1 MRLLLVRHGV
11 TTYNTDARY
20 TGQADVPLSRL
31 GMLQAEA
38 VAQRLASE
46 PIDAIVSSDLQRARV
61 TAEAIARHHDL
72 PVWEDSDLRETSLGI
87 WEGFTYADV
96 QAREPEL
103 VNRWRTNPTIAPPRG
118 ETLMQV
124 RDRAARAL
132 ERWRTSYPAGTVLW
146 STHGGFLGVLICLLL
161 EIDLNR
167 RRQFRFGNT
176 SITDIDL
183 SRSYPVLLTLNE
195 ITHIRGLAVD
205 VELDSTSTASALNDA
220 RTH

>member
-1 MRLLLVRHGV
+1 
-11 TTYNTDARY
+11 
-20 TGQADVPLSRL
+20 
-31 GMLQAEA
+31 A

-96 QAREPEL
+96 QAHEPEL
-103 VNRWRTNPTIAPPRG
+103 VGRWRTDPTIAPPGG

-124 RDRAARAL
+124 RDRAAHTL

-146 STHGGFLGVLICLLL
+146 STHGGFLGVLICFLL

-205 VELDSTSTASALNDA
+205 DELDSTSTPV
-220 RTH
+220 H